1 MLAQEQ
7 RKLIEEA
14 CWSHH
19 LHKCSKAI
27 FPGLVGVAKDPKLR
41 DDKQEVIALLELQ
54 GGANLDDEGLDEFED
69 HSVLILET
77 RSQQVAHVDD
87 YPLLRRQIVLEV
99 CLAASCPLY
108 LFAQR

>member
-7 RKLIEEA
+7 RKLFKEA

-19 LHKCSKAI
+19 LHESPEAI
-27 FPGLVGVAKDPKLR
+27 FPGLVGVAENPKLR
-41 DDKQEVIALLELQ
+41 DDKQEVIALLGLQ

-77 RSQQVAHVDD
+77 RS
-87 YPLLRRQIVLEV
+87 
-99 CLAASCPLY
+99 
-108 LFAQR
+108 